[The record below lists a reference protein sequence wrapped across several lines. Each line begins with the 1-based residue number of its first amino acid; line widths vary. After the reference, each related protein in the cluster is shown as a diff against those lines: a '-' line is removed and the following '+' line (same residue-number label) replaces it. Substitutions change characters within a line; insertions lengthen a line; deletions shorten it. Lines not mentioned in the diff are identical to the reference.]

1 MAVQTRH
8 FQLLIH
14 KLELRKTQRCR
25 SCFPACACT
34 AAILTPISGQ
44 TSGILVTEHNLWGHD
59 PFLLCCRALRH
70 PHRKV
75 QCLFC
80 HEGGVQAASFYL
92 PPIKGIT
99 WWNFLPSSSWKVRFP
114 TQPRGP
120 LMYSFTLMESNFF
133 QK

>member
-1 MAVQTRH
+1 MDKRQFSTIPINVEKLVPLLWWGRVTVSFAWEQLMAVQTRH
-8 FQLLIH
+8 FHLLIH
-14 KLELRKTQRCR
+14 KLELRKTQRCQ
-25 SCFPACACT
+25 SCFPACACM

-80 HEGGVQAASFYL
+80 HEGGGSGSQFL
-92 PPIKGIT
+92 PPT
-99 WWNFLPSSSWKVRFP
+99 H
-114 TQPRGP
+114 
-120 LMYSFTLMESNFF
+120 
-133 QK
+133 